1 MASMAL
7 VALAAAVVALGL
19 VAVSGVL
26 VWRAIGG
33 LRHGLTAAR
42 ERLEP
47 YRAELA
53 AEQATLRLE
62 LEGLQRRCQGPA
74 GGGRPPRRSPEAP

>member
-1 MASMAL
+1 MATMVM
-7 VALAAAVVALGL
+7 VALAAAVVAVGL

-33 LRHGLTAAR
+33 LRQGFAAAR
-42 ERLEP
+42 ERVEP
-47 YRAELA
+47 YRNELA

-62 LEGLQRRCQGPA
+62 LEGLQRRRQRVGQRSS
-74 GGGRPPRRSPEAP
+74 RP

>member
-1 MASMAL
+1 MATMVV

-19 VAVSGVL
+19 VVVSGVL

-33 LRHGLTAAR
+33 LRQGLAAAR
-42 ERLEP
+42 QRVEP
-47 YRAELA
+47 YRSELA

-62 LEGLQRRCQGPA
+62 LEGLQRRQQGV
-74 GGGRPPRRSPEAP
+74 GQRPPRP